1 MTDPRTGAE
10 MVVRSHQLKA
20 KVNPIP
26 KALRGMLGSDEFK
39 VVVQAQWY
47 RLRYSFEDAMSLTVR
62 PPVMP
67 DRIKIRGWQWAER
80 VDDHNCNLC
89 TKMEIS
95 VKIPAP
101 GVGGQVEKGTANGMK
116 GAYADQP
123 RRVITYLAQRK
134 AAGRPYDDPFVWEA
148 ERLAKEAK
156 AKAESAMV
164 AAPSMAKVNV
174 LIEQLDL
181 PESDPF
187 VETVDKAVLELGLA
201 DELKGANIV
210 QKLDACICNLS
221 SRGMIGEEMAQPVI
235 QEIQPEMIT
244 PETLHPLA
252 AHSLEVERLR
262 NQRMQRNQAP
272 LTQDEVAGCYGI
284 LNIWLIFPGFSCAII
299 DRREGGNVG
308 LFAGSVFGSCLLP
321 IPLINRKAS
330 WPPAFHGYD
339 RGEKHRPF
347 RTCDNDERFHRCPC
361 NVIRGPYPGRCRS
374 QPGQSPLQNRLE
386 YCTLCI
392 TEFRLIPC

>member
-164 AAPSMAKVNV
+164 AAPSMARPPRRRPLLRVARAAAAPCHCRASATATPAEAAAPDRCPASRPPPSIAASSHV
-174 LIEQLDL
+174 LGRGTALDMRL
-181 PESDPF
+181 YARGEHSRRRQPIADDTPRAECES
-187 VETVDKAVLELGLA
+187 EG
-201 DELKGANIV
+201 GAARSGGRASRDGCGRGGTA
-210 QKLDACICNLS
+210 QRPACLNS
-221 SRGMIGEEMAQPVI
+221 EGARDGARG
-235 QEIQPEMIT
+235 
-244 PETLHPLA
+244 A
-252 AHSLEVERLR
+252 AFG
-262 NQRMQRNQAP
+262 A
-272 LTQDEVAGCYGI
+272 
-284 LNIWLIFPGFSCAII
+284 CAFGKPSAE
-299 DRREGGNVG
+299 DRGREGG
-308 LFAGSVFGSCLLP
+308 L
-321 IPLINRKAS
+321 
-330 WPPAFHGYD
+330 
-339 RGEKHRPF
+339 
-347 RTCDNDERFHRCPC
+347 T
-361 NVIRGPYPGRCRS
+361 
-374 QPGQSPLQNRLE
+374 
-386 YCTLCI
+386 
-392 TEFRLIPC
+392 